1 MIHTIIE
8 PSIKY
13 MNLQSKAFAEN
24 EMIPKKYTCDGSNVN
39 PPLEISFIPNE
50 TVCLAIIMEDPD
62 APINIWSHWIV
73 WNLPVTHHVTE
84 DMHFG
89 INGLNDFNKY
99 FYCGPCPMSGVHQY
113 VFRVFALDTLLD
125 LKANSR
131 KYDLEKAMAGHV
143 LAYGELIAYYGR
155 KISDEVSS
163 NN

>member
-1 MIHTIIE
+1 MIHSILE

-13 MNLQSKAFAEN
+13 LNVQSKAFSEN
-24 EMIPKKYTCDGSNVN
+24 EMIPKKYSCDGININ

-73 WNLPVTHHVTE
+73 WNIPVTHHIVE
-84 DMHFG
+84 DMHLG

-99 FYCGPCPMSGVHQY
+99 FYCGPCPMAGVHQY
-113 VFRVFALDTLLD
+113 VFRIFALDTLLD
-125 LKANSR
+125 LKPNTR
-131 KYDLEKAMAGHV
+131 KYDLERAMAGHV
-143 LAYGELIAYYGR
+143 LAYGELTGYYGK
-155 KISDEVSS
+155 KIRDVLSM

>member
-125 LKANSR
+125 LKAHSR